1 MTDRWTLAVDLGT
14 SRCVG
19 AVNVGGSVSIVEVDG
34 GRWTPSAVGIDPD
47 GQLVVGA
54 RAEDLGRLHPDR
66 CERTP
71 KRHVGSI
78 APLLVGGV
86 AVDLPSALGALL
98 GRYRDEATLRNGGG
112 GPVVTVLTHPVRW
125 GDERT
130 AVLLAAAEQAN
141 LPQPTLLPEPV
152 AAAIH
157 YADDRVEPGGFVA
170 VFDLGGGTFD
180 AAVLR
185 RTVEGFDPVG
195 IPGGLDE
202 LGGEVFDYLLY
213 GYFGEVL
220 AADVPEVWEALS
232 TSEDRRMRKA
242 AADLIDE
249 ARKAKEALSSY
260 TSTQVFVP
268 EADRDVVVT
277 RTRFEELIRPDV
289 ERAID
294 ELDRTVASAGLG
306 PKDLAAVYLVG
317 GSSRIPLVGRLLGE
331 RYGDRV
337 MSRDEPKSVV
347 ALGAARS
354 TKLLFE
360 RPAAPTVTATPTATA
375 APTATTAPVGV
386 EPGGATGVSWSVTL
400 AGNPV
405 EPFVDSTVALLCSSA
420 GDLTAV
426 ALDTGTQRWAT
437 RVNGAPGVAPVSDG
451 AVGVV
456 VDRTGNVTA
465 FDVTSG
471 RAFWNATL
479 QVPCWS
485 PPAMLG
491 DFVFVGTDGSEFVC
505 LDRATGRIRW
515 RLPVGA
521 AVRARLVVADPV
533 VVVTASDGRVF
544 AVEART
550 GRPRWAF
557 RVGGAVTGGPVL
569 FGDGL
574 FVPTA
579 GGEVVQVALW
589 TGAAGWRYR
598 LEGPV
603 TTPLCADSTSVY
615 ASSGTSVSAL
625 SPSTGQLEWRAELG
639 TPALGGP
646 VRAPGCLLVDVAA
659 GTAVIDLAR
668 RQVIR
673 ILPRGGHPFPRP
685 VLTAGGDVLRA
696 VDGRS
701 VAATPLGA

>member
-1 MTDRWTLAVDLGT
+1 MAERWTLAVDLGT

-19 AVNVGGSVSIVEVDG
+19 AVNVDGTVSIVEVDG
-34 GRWTPSAVGIDPD
+34 GRWTPSAIGIDPD

-54 RAEDLGRLHPDR
+54 RADDLARLHPDR

-86 AVDLPSALGALL
+86 AVDLPSALGAVLA
-98 GRYRDEATLRNGGG
+98 RYRDEATLRHGAG
-112 GPVVTVLTHPVRW
+112 GPIVTVLTHPVRW

-130 AVLLAAAEQAN
+130 AVLLAAAEQAG

-157 YADDRVEPGGFVA
+157 YAQGADLDQVEPGAFVA

-185 RTVEGFDPVG
+185 RTEDAFDPVG
-195 IPGGLDE
+195 VPGGVDD

-220 AADVPEVWEALS
+220 AADVPEVWEQLS
-232 TSEDRRMRKA
+232 TSDDRRMRKA
-242 AADLIDE
+242 AADLVDE

-306 PKDLAAVYLVG
+306 PTDLAAVYLVG
-317 GSSRIPLVGRLLGE
+317 GSSRIPLVGRLLAE

-354 TKLLFE
+354 TKPLFD
-360 RPAAPTVTATPTATA
+360 RSPAAVPAA
-375 APTATTAPVGV
+375 APVAAPS
-386 EPGGATGVSWSVTL
+386 GGHRWSVTL
-400 AGNPV
+400 SGSPV
-405 EPFVDSTVALLCSSA
+405 EPFLDATSA
-420 GDLTAV
+420 ILTSATGDLTAV
-426 ALDTGTQRWAT
+426 NLDSGTQRWAT
-437 RVNGAPGVAPVSDG
+437 SLGGAPGVAPASDG
-451 AVGVV
+451 ALGVV
-456 VDRTGNVTA
+456 ADRTGNVTA
-465 FDVTSG
+465 FDVMSG
-471 RAFWNATL
+471 RTFWTAAL

-491 DFVFVGTDGSEFVC
+491 DQVFIGTDGSEFVC
-505 LDRATGRIRW
+505 LDRSTGRVRW

-521 AVRARLVVADPV
+521 AVRARLVTAEPI

-544 AVEART
+544 AVESGS

-557 RVGGAVTGGPVL
+557 RAGGSVIGGPVL

-574 FVPTA
+574 FVPTEA
-579 GGEVVQVALW
+579 GEVVQVALW
-589 TGAAGWRYR
+589 TGTAGWRYR
-598 LEGPV
+598 LDAPV
-603 TTPLCADSTSVY
+603 TTPLCADSSSVY
-615 ASSGTSVSAL
+615 ASAGSSVVAL
-625 SPSTGQLEWRAELG
+625 SPTLGQLEWRVELG
-639 TPALGGP
+639 APTLGGP
-646 VRAPGCLLVDVAA
+646 VRTAGSLVIDTTA
-659 GTAVIDLAR
+659 GTAVVDLSR
-668 RQVIR
+668 RQVVR
-673 ILPRGGHPFPRP
+673 VVPRAGHPFPRP
-685 VLTAGGDVLRA
+685 SVTAAGDLLIATDART
-696 VDGRS
+696 
-701 VAATPLGA
+701 VAAVPLGA